1 MKAHRLVTVLL
12 VLILSVGLVLL
23 DRGDVEDA
31 RDSVLAH
38 PSTSELR
45 QQWLDQRYGE
55 LGDVERAQSVLAVIE
70 RRTGR
75 GPKTKQVRLSG
86 TWTERGSSNVAG
98 RVVDVGFNAATGRL
112 YLLSA
117 GGTLW
122 SASWSRLDWTPIND
136 SMRVYGARQVL
147 VGNGDTPTVV
157 ATGTDSPRNVL
168 SVRESSRRI
177 QL

>member
-55 LGDVERAQSVLAVIE
+55 LESWPRKSEQPDQWILCFQ
-70 RRTGR
+70 GR
-75 GPKTKQVRLSG
+75 
-86 TWTERGSSNVAG
+86 
-98 RVVDVGFNAATGRL
+98 
-112 YLLSA
+112 
-117 GGTLW
+117 
-122 SASWSRLDWTPIND
+122 
-136 SMRVYGARQVL
+136 
-147 VGNGDTPTVV
+147 
-157 ATGTDSPRNVL
+157 
-168 SVRESSRRI
+168 
-177 QL
+177 